1 MATPQPH
8 EIFEFKSPGEWEKWL
23 SENYSKQEGLWLKI
37 AKKGTGV
44 TTVTYLQALEV
55 ALCYGWIDGQIKSVD
70 SIYFVQ
76 KFTPRRP
83 KSLWS
88 KINTKRVEQLI
99 SEGWMKAPGYEQ
111 IERAKADGRWEKAYG
126 TSSNLAP
133 PEDLL
138 SALSKNK
145 PAEEFYKT
153 LNKTN
158 LFAIYYRIE
167 TSKRPE
173 TREKRIREII
183 EMLSKGKKLY

>member
-126 TSSNLAP
+126 ISSNLAP

>member
-8 EIFEFKSPGEWEKWL
+8 EIFEFKSPGEWEQWL
-23 SENYSKQEGLWLKI
+23 AENYSKQEGLWLKI

-99 SEGWMKAPGYEQ
+99 SEGRMKAPGYEQ

-126 TSSNLAP
+126 SSSNLAP